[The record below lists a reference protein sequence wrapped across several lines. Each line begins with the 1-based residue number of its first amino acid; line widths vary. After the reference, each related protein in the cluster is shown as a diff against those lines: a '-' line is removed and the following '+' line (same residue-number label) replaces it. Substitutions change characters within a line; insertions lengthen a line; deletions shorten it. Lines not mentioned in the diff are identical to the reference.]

1 MLTPRKPTITPPFA
15 VAAEVID
22 GRLKLPRATTSQR
35 LSGVA
40 CSQLDAI
47 TISETSRRGSKPVWA
62 MNFLKV
68 SSSTCMWESTN
79 WPNKEFL
86 VWVTCSPA
94 TTLASG
100 ITKRSRAGLV
110 AANAVNWT
118 AKIGTKRLR
127 DFIMKTSLYTT
138 SLTCRKFGEVSL
150 QRDLVHYLDPIRVQA
165 YHFAWVIR
173 QQADG
178 VQSKIG

>member
-1 MLTPRKPTITPPFA
+1 M
-15 VAAEVID
+15 EE
-22 GRLKLPRATTSQR
+22 RLKLPRATTSQR

-68 SSSTCMWESTN
+68 SSSTCMCESTN

-100 ITKRSRAGLV
+100 MTSRSRLGSV

-118 AKIGTKRLR
+118 AKIGAKRLR
-127 DFIMKTSLYTT
+127 SFIMKTSLYTT
-138 SLTCRKFGEVSL
+138 SLTCRKFGEASL

-165 YHFAWVIR
+165 DYLAWVIR
-173 QQADG
+173 QK
-178 VQSKIG
+178 SN